1 MSIYGSPSY
10 SMGDDEALVQAAA
23 NAPITKSQALEA
35 KHELKRMR
43 RALAKWLKYRAIND
57 AIASGNAS
65 RVPTPLFKTPGSK
78 APSAAVMALRLR
90 SQRAGRDQE
99 LALRLHQLLSEVFDS
114 ATLPNPDVGKNPNAA
129 ADLAKLAL
137 GGKLPGETSS
147 PHAQGII
154 WLWPL
159 VIVVGAIAFVITSS
173 IRSSAERAAEHEK
186 YECIKAGKCTDTGFW
201 MKLGGI
207 ALVSWIIWDKAGLGD
222 RLMKRKGK

>member
-1 MSIYGSPSY
+1 
-10 SMGDDEALVQAAA
+10 MGDDEALVKAAA

-43 RALAKWLKYRAIND
+43 RSLAKWLKYRTIND
-57 AIASGNAS
+57 AVASGNAA
-65 RVPTPLFKTPGSK
+65 RVPTPLLKTPG
-78 APSAAVMALRLR
+78 ARPPSPEVMALRLR
-90 SQRAGRDQE
+90 GLRAGRDQE
-99 LALRLHQLLSEVFDS
+99 LATQLHQLLSEVFDAS
-114 ATLPNPDVGKNPNAA
+114 SLPSPDVGKNPNAA
-129 ADLAKLAL
+129 ADLARLAL
-137 GGKLPGETSS
+137 GGKLPGEVSS
-147 PHAQGII
+147 PHAQGFI

-207 ALVSWIIWDKAGLGD
+207 ALVGWIIWDKAGLGD
-222 RLMKRKGK
+222 RLMRLKKKGGGK